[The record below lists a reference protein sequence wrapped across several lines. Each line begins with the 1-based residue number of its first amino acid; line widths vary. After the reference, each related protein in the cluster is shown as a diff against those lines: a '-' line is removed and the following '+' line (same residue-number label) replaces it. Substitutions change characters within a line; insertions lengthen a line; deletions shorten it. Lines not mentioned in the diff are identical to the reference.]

1 MSNLQN
7 EIIFEQLLEK
17 ALSEIKDVDKAEAQ
31 AERWFEERGLEI
43 I

>member
-17 ALSEIKDVDKAEAQ
+17 AQEQVKDPDQAEAL
-31 AERWFEERGLEI
+31 AERWFEEKGLEI
-43 I
+43 